1 MNENTTWYYTTEYY
15 DDEYQYD
22 FFIDFKNNESI
33 ILKVVTIL
41 QVTNMVGAFILL
53 VAGEKI
59 NHKNKVSA
67 SVLKM
72 SLIFKVLAA
81 ILLFCKLALELWR
94 KHVIPK
100 VTNQV
105 TNTEIQTEVRFY
117 QKPTFRMIMLNT
129 IILLNGICGI
139 VSAFYKVWF
148 GIWIFLAWLGLS
160 FIIGVCAT
168 CAAFCATHSDLS
180 KKWKFARL
188 NFFYSL

>member
-1 MNENTTWYYTTEYY
+1 MI
-15 DDEYQYD
+15 Q
-22 FFIDFKNNESI
+22 
-33 ILKVVTIL
+33 ILDGDTPFS
-41 QVTNMVGAFILL
+41 AS
-53 VAGEKI
+53 
-59 NHKNKVSA
+59 KNKAPA
-67 SVLKM
+67 SVIKM
-72 SLIFKVLAA
+72 IKSLIFKVLAA

-105 TNTEIQTEVRFY
+105 TNTEIRTEVRFY
-117 QKPTFRMIMLNT
+117 QTPTFRMIMLNT

-148 GIWIFLAWLGLS
+148 GIWMFFGWLGLS

-180 KKWKFARL
+180 KKCKFLRL
-188 NFFYSL
+188 HFFYPL